1 MPISIASPEAAVA
14 ATPYLLGFTPRD
26 SLVLLLLD
34 DRLLQVAVRVD
45 IPPCA
50 DPSWL
55 SSVLQGMP
63 DDVPP
68 QVLLIAFADEAPG
81 VWATAVAGWLC
92 DVLAPLTEVV
102 GLVVVA
108 DGRVRSMLEGP
119 GAERFD
125 DSEDGCSV
133 AALQDH
139 PVVAECV
146 AAGLSHLPDRE
157 ALRSMLEAVRDDVAE
172 SVCGLLDGVSPG
184 DEAGH
189 AQALETWAVQI
200 LSSADRL
207 TAEAVARVARA
218 CNDWRARDPM
228 FAELLDRAY
237 HGEVSLSA
245 VRTRL
250 TYCLTRTPA
259 SHVGGVAASLALLSW
274 SDGDGAAAMCAAE
287 HAASAD
293 PTNTLA
299 PLVMAA
305 LERGLPPQT
314 WAEVTCD
321 IPRDV
326 LRGRSRR
333 SA

>member
-26 SLVLLLLD
+26 SVVLLLLD
-34 DRLLQVAVRVD
+34 DRVLQVAVRVD
-45 IPPCA
+45 IPPRA
-50 DPSWL
+50 DPSWVT
-55 SSVLQGMP
+55 SVLQGMP
-63 DDVPP
+63 DEVPP
-68 QVLLIAFADEAPG
+68 QVLMLAFADEAPG
-81 VWATAVAGWLC
+81 DWAAAVAGWLC
-92 DVLAPLTEVV
+92 DVLAPLTELV

-108 DGRVRSMLEGP
+108 DGQMRSVLGDPVRDSADDWAVGCRLE
-119 GAERFD
+119 
-125 DSEDGCSV
+125 
-133 AALQDH
+133 ALRDH

-146 AAGLSHLPDRE
+146 ANGLSHLPDRE
-157 ALRSMLEAVRDDVAE
+157 ALRSMLEPVRDEMAE
-172 SVCGLLDGVSPG
+172 SVRALLEGATPG
-184 DEAGH
+184 DEAAH
-189 AQALETWAVQI
+189 AQALEAWSVQI
-200 LSSADRL
+200 LSGVERLSA
-207 TAEAVARVARA
+207 ESVARVARA

-228 FAELLDRAY
+228 FAELLDRSYRGDVA
-237 HGEVSLSA
+237 LSA

-250 TYCLTRTPA
+250 TYCLTHTPA
-259 SHVGGVAASLALLSW
+259 AHVGGVAASLALLSW
-274 SDGDGAAAMCAAE
+274 SDGDGAAAMCAAQ
-287 HAASAD
+287 HASSVD
-293 PTNTLA
+293 PGNTLA